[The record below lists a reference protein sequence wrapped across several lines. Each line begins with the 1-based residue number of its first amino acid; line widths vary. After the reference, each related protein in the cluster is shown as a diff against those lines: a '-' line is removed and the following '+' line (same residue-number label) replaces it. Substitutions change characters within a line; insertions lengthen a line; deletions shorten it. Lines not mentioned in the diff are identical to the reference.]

1 MVGQMFDVI
10 CKQQNIALD
19 TEVATI
25 DPDVFVDFVIGLE
38 DLLDIKVDLQSL
50 QTITYIRDLK
60 NYFEHMAIER
70 SLLCAKVSWD

>member
-38 DLLDIKVDLQSL
+38 DLLDLKVDPQNLHTL
-50 QTITYIRDLK
+50 VYIRDLR

-70 SLLCAKVSWD
+70 SLLCAKVS

>member
-50 QTITYIRDLK
+50 QTITYIRDLR

-70 SLLCAKVSWD
+70 SLLCAKVS

>member
-38 DLLDIKVDLQSL
+38 DLLDIKVDLHSL
-50 QTITYIRDLK
+50 HTITYIRDLR

-70 SLLCAKVSWD
+70 SLLCAKVS

>member
-1 MVGQMFDVI
+1 MFDDI
-10 CKQQNIALD
+10 CKHQNIALY

-38 DLLDIKVDLQSL
+38 DLLDLKVDPQNLHTL
-50 QTITYIRDLK
+50 VYIRDLR

-70 SLLCAKVSWD
+70 SLLCAKVS

>member
-70 SLLCAKVSWD
+70 SLLCAKVS